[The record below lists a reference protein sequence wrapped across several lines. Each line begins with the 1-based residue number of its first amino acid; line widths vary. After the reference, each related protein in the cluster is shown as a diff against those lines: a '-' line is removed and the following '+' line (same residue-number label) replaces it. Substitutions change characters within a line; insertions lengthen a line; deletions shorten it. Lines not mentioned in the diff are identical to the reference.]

1 MFYARNRLTS
11 KRYAKAVS
19 WFVPDHAM
27 LRRTNLLTPLQE
39 QFTREVKLPADE
51 EFLIRR
57 LLHYCYLT
65 GYKDEP
71 YTDEIDPPPQI
82 KAPAYVNRLH
92 LNAQMY
98 AIADKYDIPSLKE
111 EAARKFDAVIL
122 ELKENQSMKTHTGAG
137 LFDQMMEA
145 IPCIYSSTPD
155 GDHHLRDRA
164 REVIHHIFR
173 KHPWPPILP
182 TLIDND
188 LESVIWFVKIPSLRV
203 GGVTVRSIGYLE

>member
-1 MFYARNRLTS
+1 M
-11 KRYAKAVS
+11 
-19 WFVPDHAM
+19 PDHAV

-39 QFTREVKLPADE
+39 QYTREVRLPAEE

-57 LLHYCYLT
+57 LLRYCYLT

-71 YTDEIDPPPQI
+71 YTDEIDPPPHI

-111 EAARKFDAVIL
+111 EAARKFDVVIL
-122 ELKENQSMKTHTGAG
+122 ELKENQIETHTGAS
-137 LFDQMMEA
+137 LFDEMMEA
-145 IPCIYSSTPD
+145 IPYIYSSTPD
-155 GDHHLRDRA
+155 GDRPLRNRA
-164 REVIHHIFR
+164 AEVMHHIFR

-182 TLIDND
+182 TLIDD
-188 LESVIWFVKIPSLRV
+188 GLQSVIWFVKVPSLRA
-203 GGVTVRSIGYLE
+203 GGVTVSSIGGYLV